1 MQKHKTLGQVYTPKW
16 IVNEILD
23 LADYKGKNILQ
34 KYILEPSCGD
44 GAFLCKIVKRYI
56 EVAKENN
63 ISENKI
69 IKDLETYIYGVELD
83 TQEFEGY
90 YEYSTEP
97 WDFEDVD
104 NQREIGSE
112 IIMIINPVINKKDA

>member
-44 GAFLCKIVKRYI
+44 GAFLCEIVKRYI